1 MIGLVRSAA
10 GARQAASARSV
21 PVGPGPAA
29 RSVSGDRSGRAA
41 RFDQTLRPTVL
52 LLSDTG
58 ANSQRTMIPK
68 ARNVNHAALRVSAAC
83 VLRPC
88 LATSSSASAALPPIS
103 LTLRVRTC
111 APAPAMLRPQPNTA
125 GDHRSPTN
133 TRNLRMPGTGP
144 RRDSRR
150 MKQPRKLTNR
160 RRAKPN
166 LPVNPSASAVKPTRV
181 PLAPGATGRDATA
194 AFPGQVARPVVAGRM
209 NVNSPTFPRR
219 ERIFQST
226 HAGAAIERLR
236 WHD

>member
-1 MIGLVRSAA
+1 MLLESGKPGGPSTFAASQRARTGMIGLVRSAA

-29 RSVSGDRSGRAA
+29 RSVSGDRNGRAA

-133 TRNLRMPGTGP
+133 TRNLRM
-144 RRDSRR
+144 
-150 MKQPRKLTNR
+150 
-160 RRAKPN
+160 
-166 LPVNPSASAVKPTRV
+166 
-181 PLAPGATGRDATA
+181 
-194 AFPGQVARPVVAGRM
+194 
-209 NVNSPTFPRR
+209 
-219 ERIFQST
+219 
-226 HAGAAIERLR
+226 AGAARRDRQPNEAAKEADEPTTSQPSRIFP
-236 WHD
+236 